1 MNKLDVAIALIE
13 DAKKQVNKPNYNDVR
28 FQKYQDDLKLARRM
42 ILDMYTTTNFGVDYG
57 ARKCVYEELSGHE
70 AN

>member
-13 DAKKQVNKPNYNDVR
+13 DAKKQVNRPECDEVE

-42 ILDMYTTTNFGVDYG
+42 ILEIGRASCRERV
-57 ARKCVYEELSGHE
+57 
-70 AN
+70 

>member
-13 DAKKQVNKPNYNDVR
+13 DAKKQVRKQNYGDVQ

-42 ILDMYTTTNFGVDYG
+42 ILDMYVIADLVDYD
-57 ARKCVYEELSGHE
+57 AERRVYKELSGHE
-70 AN
+70 IE

>member
-13 DAKKQVNKPNYNDVR
+13 DAKKQVNRSECDEVE

-42 ILDMYTTTNFGVDYG
+42 ILDMYTVTNGTVDYIAQG
-57 ARKCVYEELSGHE
+57 RVYKELSGHE
-70 AN
+70 IE

>member
-13 DAKKQVNKPNYNDVR
+13 DAKEQVNKSFYREVQ

-42 ILDMYTTTNFGVDYG
+42 IRDMYPITYDRFDSDVAQRLY
-57 ARKCVYEELSGHE
+57 KELSGHE
-70 AN
+70 ID